1 MSFVLYLVVSVLARL
16 VARSGDAGSKD
27 IEILVLRHQLKVLRR
42 KAGQPKLRPSDRA
55 LLAAVARVL
64 PRDRWTSFLVTP
76 QTLLR
81 WHRELIRRK
90 WTYGRGKGPGRPP
103 IDPAIEELILRLA
116 RENPRWGCVRIQ
128 GELRG
133 LGIRIGAST
142 IRSILRRSGIGPSPR
157 GLGPSW
163 SEFLRAQA
171 RGILACDFLTV
182 ETAWLRTLYVFF
194 FIEIDTRRV
203 HLAGVTRNPDAAWVT
218 QQARNLSFGF
228 SERDF
233 PLRFLI
239 RDRDAKFTRSFD
251 EIFATEG
258 AEVILTP
265 VRAPKAKAFAERWVE
280 TVRTEC
286 LDWTLVLG
294 RGHLERLLR
303 DYVHHYNTHRPHR
316 GLGLA
321 TPEGSEEE
329 VSAGSDEVSRRD
341 LFGGLIHE
349 YRAVAA

>member
-1 MSFVLYLVVSVLARL
+1 
-16 VARSGDAGSKD
+16 
-27 IEILVLRHQLKVLRR
+27 LVLRHQLKVLRR

-64 PRDRWTSFLVTP
+64 HRDRWTSFLVTP

-103 IDPAIEELILRLA
+103 IDPGIEELILRLA

-157 GLGPSW
+157 GFGPSW
-163 SEFLRAQA
+163 PEFLRAQA
-171 RGILACDFLTV
+171 RGILACDLLTV
-182 ETAWLRTLYVFF
+182 ETAWLRSLYVFF

-265 VRAPKAKAFAERWVE
+265 VRAPKANAFAERWVE

-286 LDWTLVLG
+286 LDWTLVLA

-329 VSAGSDEVSRRD
+329 VSAGSSDEVSRRD

>member
-1 MSFVLYLVVSVLARL
+1 M
-16 VARSGDAGSKD
+16 
-27 IEILVLRHQLKVLRR
+27 
-42 KAGQPKLRPSDRA
+42 
-55 LLAAVARVL
+55 
-64 PRDRWTSFLVTP
+64 
-76 QTLLR
+76 
-81 WHRELIRRK
+81 RRK
-90 WTYGRGKGPGRPP
+90 WTYRSKRTGRPP
-103 IDPAIEELILRLA
+103 IDPDICELICRLA

-133 LGIRIGAST
+133 LGIRVGAST
-142 IRSILRRSGIGPSPR
+142 IRSILRREDLGPAPR
-157 GLGPSW
+157 RSGPSW

-203 HLAGVTRNPDAAWVT
+203 HLAGVTRNPDGAWVT

-228 SERDF
+228 LQRDF

-251 EIFATEG
+251 EVFKTEG
-258 AEVILTP
+258 AKVILTP
-265 VRAPKAKAFAERWVE
+265 VRAPKANAFAERWVG

-303 DYVHHYNTHRPHR
+303 DYVAHYNSHRPHR

-321 TPEGSEEE
+321 PPEGSTKALPAA
-329 VSAGSDEVSRRD
+329 SHDEVRRRD
-341 LFGGLIHE
+341 LMGGLMHE
-349 YRAVAA
+349 YHAAAA

>member
-1 MSFVLYLVVSVLARL
+1 M
-16 VARSGDAGSKD
+16 
-27 IEILVLRHQLKVLRR
+27 
-42 KAGQPKLRPSDRA
+42 PSSPLWRECYT
-55 LLAAVARVL
+55 
-64 PRDRWTSFLVTP
+64 DRWTSFLVTP

-103 IDPAIEELILRLA
+103 IDPEIEELILSLA

-157 GLGPSW
+157 GFGPSW

-194 FIEIDTRRV
+194 FFEIDTRRV

-265 VRAPKAKAFAERWVE
+265 VRAPKANAFAERWVE

-329 VSAGSDEVSRRD
+329 VSAGSSDEVSRRD

>member
-1 MSFVLYLVVSVLARL
+1 MRL
-16 VARSGDAGSKD
+16 VNGSSRSHSGFPSFGITHSGN
-27 IEILVLRHQLKVLRR
+27 HGKVFN
-42 KAGQPKLRPSDRA
+42 
-55 LLAAVARVL
+55 
-64 PRDRWTSFLVTP
+64 FL
-76 QTLLR
+76 
-81 WHRELIRRK
+81 
-90 WTYGRGKGPGRPP
+90 GGFGPAP
-103 IDPAIEELILRLA
+103 
-116 RENPRWGCVRIQ
+116 
-128 GELRG
+128 
-133 LGIRIGAST
+133 
-142 IRSILRRSGIGPSPR
+142 RRS
-157 GLGPSW
+157 GPSW

-194 FIEIDTRRV
+194 FIEMDTRRV

-251 EIFATEG
+251 EVFATEG
-258 AEVILTP
+258 VEVILTP
-265 VRAPKAKAFAERWVE
+265 VRAPKANAFAERWVE

-329 VSAGSDEVSRRD
+329 VPAGPSNEVIRRD
-341 LFGGLIHE
+341 LFGGLIPSTVRRQHDGSE
-349 YRAVAA
+349 FPRPQAKSAAACRNRAPAPQQSFASYSSLAPVEAAATGPWVNRPSAPRIPQDPIRS

>member
-1 MSFVLYLVVSVLARL
+1 VPSSPLWRECYTGTGGH
-16 VARSGDAGSKD
+16 RSWS
-27 IEILVLRHQLKVLRR
+27 LRR
-42 KAGQPKLRPSDRA
+42 RCFAGTVSSSGEGGP
-55 LLAAVARVL
+55 
-64 PRDRWTSFLVTP
+64 
-76 QTLLR
+76 
-81 WHRELIRRK
+81 
-90 WTYGRGKGPGRPP
+90 TYGRGKGPGRPP
-103 IDPAIEELILRLA
+103 IDLEIEELILRLA

-133 LGIRIGAST
+133 LGIRVGATT
-142 IRSILRRSGIGPSPR
+142 IRSILRRE
-157 GLGPSW
+157 GLGPAPRRGGPSW
-163 SEFLRAQA
+163 TEFLRAQA
-171 RGILACDFLTV
+171 RGILACDFFTV

-218 QQARNLSFGF
+218 QQARNLAFGF

-251 EIFATEG
+251 EVFASEG

-265 VRAPKAKAFAERWVE
+265 VHAPKANAFAERWVE

-303 DYVHHYNTHRPHR
+303 DYVAHYNTHRPHR
-316 GLGLA
+316 GLGLGA
-321 TPEGSEEE
+321 PEGSEEE
-329 VSAGSDEVSRRD
+329 VSAGSSDEVSRRD

-349 YRAVAA
+349 YYAAA

>member
-1 MSFVLYLVVSVLARL
+1 M
-16 VARSGDAGSKD
+16 
-27 IEILVLRHQLKVLRR
+27 
-42 KAGQPKLRPSDRA
+42 
-55 LLAAVARVL
+55 
-64 PRDRWTSFLVTP
+64 
-76 QTLLR
+76 
-81 WHRELIRRK
+81 
-90 WTYGRGKGPGRPP
+90 
-103 IDPAIEELILRLA
+103 
-116 RENPRWGCVRIQ
+116 
-128 GELRG
+128 
-133 LGIRIGAST
+133 
-142 IRSILRRSGIGPSPR
+142 
-157 GLGPSW
+157 
-163 SEFLRAQA
+163 
-171 RGILACDFLTV
+171 
-182 ETAWLRTLYVFF
+182 
-194 FIEIDTRRV
+194 

-265 VRAPKAKAFAERWVE
+265 VRAPKANAFAERWVE

-316 GLGLA
+316 GLGLG

-329 VSAGSDEVSRRD
+329 VSAGSSDEVSRRD